1 MRFTSSFL
9 LLFILFLA
17 GTCPVFAQGSGTVN
31 SLALPSYVAPGYV
44 IAADGVDTD
53 PGTNRHLVA
62 VRANC
67 TVNTTGNYAVEFSL
81 LDPNNVVMATALSST
96 VAVGVVPDT
105 RNYNADLEP
114 TAVARLMPG
123 VLYRLQ
129 ARLLYNAT
137 TQVDKM
143 TGSPGRTYLHFT
155 GTDPLSN
162 DRNALTEIVSV
173 TIDRSWL
180 LETNASRT
188 TIPVTVGYKVHR
200 YDRWTTTPQN
210 VDIDVTLTPT
220 LTNDASSTAV
230 AVTATDNS
238 FTALNVPGHDSS
250 GTPPAPSGVSG
261 FQTIQVDPS
270 VILKPQMHHIDV
282 QGSHID
288 IPATLTSLVGG
299 SMASSSTALSH
310 FTGKLTFNG
319 SIVTHFSSV
328 ASDPFIIPV
337 VSPPGVIQ
345 SVLRINPDGN
355 SGSVDTLTG
364 FTFGAG
370 TNINVVLDE
379 FGGQPVQKRGVRGRV
394 AGAYVVDRFDQ
405 SHAHQVGP

>member
-31 SLALPSYVAPGYV
+31 SLALPSYAAPGYV
-44 IAADGVDTD
+44 IAADGVDSD
-53 PGTNRHLVA
+53 PATNRHLVA

-67 TVNTTGNYAVEFSL
+67 TVNTIGNYAVEFSL
-81 LDPNNVVMATALSST
+81 LDPNNVVMATVLSST
-96 VAVGVVPDT
+96 VSVGVVPDT
-105 RNYNADLEP
+105 RNYNANLEP
-114 TAVARLMPG
+114 TAASALQPG

-129 ARLLYNAT
+129 ARLLHNAT

-155 GTDPLSN
+155 GTDPLSI
-162 DRNALTEIVSV
+162 DRNALTEVTSV
-173 TIDRSWL
+173 TIDRSWML
-180 LETNASRT
+180 QTNPSRT
-188 TIPVTVGYKVHR
+188 TIPVTVGYTIHR

-210 VDIDVTLTPT
+210 VDLDVTLTPT
-220 LTNDASSTAV
+220 MTNDESSTAV

-238 FTALNVPGHDSS
+238 FTVLNVPGHDSS

-288 IPATLTSLVGG
+288 SPATLTSLTGG
-299 SMASSSTALSH
+299 SMGSASTALSH
-310 FTGKLTFNG
+310 FTGKLTFNS
-319 SIVTHFSSV
+319 SIVTHFSSL
-328 ASDPFIIPV
+328 A
-337 VSPPGVIQ
+337 
-345 SVLRINPDGN
+345 
-355 SGSVDTLTG
+355 
-364 FTFGAG
+364 
-370 TNINVVLDE
+370 
-379 FGGQPVQKRGVRGRV
+379 
-394 AGAYVVDRFDQ
+394 
-405 SHAHQVGP
+405 

>member
-261 FQTIQVDPS
+261 FQTIQVDPA

-282 QGSHID
+282 QGAHID
-288 IPATLTSLVGG
+288 IPATLTSLTGG
-299 SMASSSTALSH
+299 SMASSSTALTNSAAPS
-310 FTGKLTFNG
+310 TPQAKPRATRR
-319 SIVTHFSSV
+319 
-328 ASDPFIIPV
+328 AS
-337 VSPPGVIQ
+337 
-345 SVLRINPDGN
+345 
-355 SGSVDTLTG
+355 
-364 FTFGAG
+364 AC
-370 TNINVVLDE
+370 
-379 FGGQPVQKRGVRGRV
+379 
-394 AGAYVVDRFDQ
+394 AA
-405 SHAHQVGP
+405 AA